1 MRGPRRYRPPLA
13 RISVRLLLLNLLLV
27 FLPVAGSLYLQTYE
41 RQLLVGQE
49 RGMVQQ
55 GRVLAAALG
64 ERGELAPEETQAAL
78 ARLRRRVDARLRVVD
93 RRGDVI
99 GDTSAADPDPVA
111 KLVFSP
117 PSPAR
122 SDPLYRVGAA
132 LYRLR
137 QRLAGVRT
145 LDYADYT
152 TWTPPP
158 AWPEPAVRAALAG
171 RYGALTRA
179 TGDGRSQT
187 LHSAIPVRSGGQVVG
202 AVLVSQST
210 WRILGALDQ
219 VRLGILRVFLAS
231 VVAAAVLTLLFATTI
246 ARPLERLRDEAD
258 ALVDRRGR
266 LRGRFRGSR
275 RRDEI
280 GDLARALEQL
290 TRQIEGHL
298 GSVEAFAADLSHEL
312 KNPLAAVR
320 GAAELLAEV
329 ETPEERARF
338 VAVVQREVARME
350 RLLSG
355 VREIGWI
362 DARLD
367 SEPAGA
373 VPLHE
378 LLPGLV
384 ESWRERV
391 PRGVAID
398 LALPPGPV
406 EVRGA
411 PERVT
416 QVFENLLDNA
426 VELSPPGGRVAV
438 ALAVAGDAGVATV
451 ADEGPGVPPEHLP
464 RVFDRFFTW
473 RLNEA
478 GARNGHSGLG
488 LAIVKAIVEGYGG
501 TVAIRNR
508 PEGGAA
514 VEVRLPLC

>member
-1 MRGPRRYRPPLA
+1 MRGPRHYRPPLA

-99 GDTSAADPDPVA
+99 GDTSAAGPRAAEESVG
-111 KLVFSP
+111 SP

-137 QRLAGVRT
+137 QRLAGARP
-145 LDYADYT
+145 DAAAYD
-152 TWTPPP
+152 WRPPP

-187 LHSAIPVRSGGQVVG
+187 LHSAIPVRSGGAVVG

-231 VVAAAVLTLLFATTI
+231 VAAAAVLTLLFATTI

-384 ESWRERV
+384 ESWRARA
-391 PRGVAID
+391 PRGVAIE

-406 EVRGA
+406 AVRGA

-438 ALAVAGDAGVATV
+438 ALAVAGGAGVATV
-451 ADEGPGVPPEHLP
+451 MDEGPGVPPEHLP

-473 RLNEA
+473 RPGEP
-478 GARNGHSGLG
+478 GARDGHSGLG

>member
-99 GDTSAADPDPVA
+99 GDTSASGPRAAEESVG
-111 KLVFSP
+111 LP

-122 SDPLYRVGAA
+122 SDPLYRVGAV

-137 QRLAGVRT
+137 QRLAGVRP
-145 LDYADYT
+145 DDAAYDRR
-152 TWTPPP
+152 PPP

-187 LHSAIPVRSGGQVVG
+187 LHSAIPVRSGGEVVG

-231 VVAAAVLTLLFATTI
+231 VAAAAVLTLLFATTV

-384 ESWRERV
+384 ESWRERA
-391 PRGVAID
+391 PRGVAIE

-406 EVRGA
+406 DVHGA

-438 ALAVAGDAGVATV
+438 SLAVAGGAGVATV

-473 RLNEA
+473 RPAEA
-478 GARNGHSGLG
+478 AGRNGHSGLG

-508 PEGGAA
+508 PERGAA

>member
-1 MRGPRRYRPPLA
+1 MRGPRHYRPPLA

-99 GDTSAADPDPVA
+99 GDTSAAGPRAAEESVG
-111 KLVFSP
+111 SP

-137 QRLAGVRT
+137 QRLAGARP
-145 LDYADYT
+145 DAAAYD
-152 TWTPPP
+152 WRPPP

-187 LHSAIPVRSGGQVVG
+187 LHSAIPVRSGGAVVG

-231 VVAAAVLTLLFATTI
+231 VAAAAVLTLLFATTI

-367 SEPAGA
+367 SEPTGA

-384 ESWRERV
+384 ESWRARA
-391 PRGVAID
+391 PRGVAIE

-438 ALAVAGDAGVATV
+438 ALAVAGGAGVATV
-451 ADEGPGVPPEHLP
+451 MDEGPGVPPEHLP

-473 RLNEA
+473 RPGEP
-478 GARNGHSGLG
+478 GARDGHSGLG